1 MTADRSILIV
11 GNEGGTNIGA
21 SLLRAAKALG
31 IPAEL
36 ADARTAYDAPRAV
49 ARLNWWVRGRRP
61 TRLGAFSASVVE
73 RWRNAPPSNVIA
85 AGLAPLDARAL
96 ADARQH
102 GIPTTVYLTDDP
114 WNPAFKSQWFLDAL
128 PWYDHVFT
136 PRRSNV
142 ADLVRHGCRSV
153 EFLPFGFDQALFFP
167 DPPPADEE
175 SRYAADVFFAGG
187 ADQERRPF
195 LAALVANGFDVA
207 LYGDYWERFAETRPV
222 TRGHGS
228 PKELRHAIA
237 ASKVC
242 LGLVRRAN
250 RDGHAMRSI
259 EVPAAGGCFLAERT
273 EEHEELFGPDGDAVT
288 YFDDIEGMVRE
299 ARRLMDDAPRRAR
312 LRARV
317 LDVIAAGHFTYEDRL
332 RRLLAGLTDGAATG
346 TRTRSLPHMEVR

>member
-1 MTADRSILIV
+1 MTAVDPILIV

-21 SLLRAAKALG
+21 SLLRAANALG

-36 ADARTAYDAPRAV
+36 ADARSAYDAPRAV
-49 ARLNWWVRGRRP
+49 ARFNWWVRGRRP
-61 TRLGAFSASVVE
+61 TRLGAFSASVTE
-73 RWRNAPPSNVIA
+73 RWRQSPPSSVIA

-96 ADARQH
+96 ADARRH

-128 PWYDHVFT
+128 PLYDRVFT

-142 ADLVRHGCRSV
+142 ADLIRHGCRSV
-153 EFLPFGFDQALFFP
+153 EFLPFGFDQDLFFP
-167 DPPPADEE
+167 DPPPADEA

-187 ADQERRPF
+187 ADKERRPF
-195 LAALVANGFDVA
+195 LAALVANGVDVA
-207 LYGDYWERFAETRPV
+207 LYGDYWERFAETRHV

-259 EVPAAGGCFLAERT
+259 EVPAAGGCFLVERT
-273 EEHEELFGPDGDAVT
+273 REHEDIFGPDGDAVT

-299 ARRLMDDAPRRAR
+299 TRRLLEDGARRER
-312 LRARV
+312 LRARA
-317 LDVIAAGHFTYEDRL
+317 LDVIARGQFTYEDRL
-332 RRLLAGLTDGAATG
+332 RTLMGQTAPVEAL
-346 TRTRSLPHMEVR
+346 